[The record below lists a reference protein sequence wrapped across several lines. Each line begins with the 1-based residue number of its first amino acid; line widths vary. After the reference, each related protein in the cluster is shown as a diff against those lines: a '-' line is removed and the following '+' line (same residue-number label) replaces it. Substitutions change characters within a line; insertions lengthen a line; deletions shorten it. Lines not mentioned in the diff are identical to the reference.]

1 MSKKTEAR
9 LLTHASSQFFR
20 HGYSNL
26 SVDDLVQGI
35 GMSKATLYR
44 YFDSKYD
51 LLEIVI
57 EKLFQEIEADI
68 HELLASKQEP
78 EEKLRT
84 FMTLMV
90 ERLNGIERP
99 AIEDIKHSVPVLYE
113 KFQNLR
119 KHVIINHLVK
129 VLEDGAEQGYFRK
142 NIDQGVVAHIIF
154 AAIESLTDM
163 DYLAESRYRFSE
175 VFDMV
180 LTIVM
185 YGNVADTA
193 ERK

>member
-1 MSKKTEAR
+1 
-9 LLTHASSQFFR
+9 
-20 HGYSNL
+20 
-26 SVDDLVQGI
+26 
-35 GMSKATLYR
+35 
-44 YFDSKYD
+44 
-51 LLEIVI
+51 
-57 EKLFQEIEADI
+57 
-68 HELLASKQEP
+68 
-78 EEKLRT
+78 
-84 FMTLMV
+84 MTLMV
-90 ERLNGIERP
+90 ERLNGVERS

-129 VLEDGAEQGYFRK
+129 ILEDGAEQGYFRR

-175 VFDMV
+175 IFDMV

-185 YGNVADTA
+185 YGNVVGKA
-193 ERK
+193 ERI

>member
-1 MSKKTEAR
+1 MSKRTEAR

-68 HELLASKQEP
+68 HELLASKQGP
-78 EEKLRT
+78 EEKLRP
-84 FMTLMV
+84 L
-90 ERLNGIERP
+90 
-99 AIEDIKHSVPVLYE
+99 
-113 KFQNLR
+113 
-119 KHVIINHLVK
+119 
-129 VLEDGAEQGYFRK
+129 
-142 NIDQGVVAHIIF
+142 
-154 AAIESLTDM
+154 
-163 DYLAESRYRFSE
+163 
-175 VFDMV
+175 
-180 LTIVM
+180 
-185 YGNVADTA
+185 
-193 ERK
+193 

>member
-90 ERLNGIERP
+90 ERLNGIERS

-129 VLEDGAEQGYFRK
+129 VLEDGAEQDYFRK

-175 VFDMV
+175 IFDMV

-185 YGNVADTA
+185 YGNVAGA
-193 ERK
+193 SKH

>member
-9 LLTHASSQFFR
+9 LLTHAASQFFR

-57 EKLFQEIEADI
+57 ENLFQAIEADI
-68 HELLASKQEP
+68 NELLASKQGP

-84 FMTLMV
+84 FLILMV
-90 ERLNGIERP
+90 ERLEGIERS

-113 KFQNLR
+113 KFQTLR

-129 VLEDGAEQGYFRK
+129 VLDDGAEQGYFRR
-142 NIDQGVVAHIIF
+142 NMDQGVVAHIIF
-154 AAIESLTDM
+154 AAIESLTETE
-163 DYLAESRYRFSE
+163 YLAESRYRFSDI
-175 VFDMV
+175 FDMV

-185 YGNVADTA
+185 YGNVVNTT
-193 ERK
+193 ER